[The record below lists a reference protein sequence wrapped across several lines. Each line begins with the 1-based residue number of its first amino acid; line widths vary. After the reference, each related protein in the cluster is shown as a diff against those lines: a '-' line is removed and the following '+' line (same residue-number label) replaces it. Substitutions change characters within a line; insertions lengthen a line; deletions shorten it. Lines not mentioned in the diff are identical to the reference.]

1 MAPLA
6 ANGADGD
13 AQGGEKGEWG
23 MAVQVERTGGCEW
36 TEGWRAELGAGSVVG
51 DPPDDCV

>member
-51 DPPDDCV
+51 DPPR